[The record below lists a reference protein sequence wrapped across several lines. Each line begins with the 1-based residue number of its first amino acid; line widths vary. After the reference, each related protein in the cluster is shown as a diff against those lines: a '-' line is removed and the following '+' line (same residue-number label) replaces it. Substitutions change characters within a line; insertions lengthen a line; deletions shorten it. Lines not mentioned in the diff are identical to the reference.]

1 MLLWVLDRRV
11 GVPILD
17 RHVARIGGVDASKND
32 IGKEEFICLA
42 FGSCNGVHDELQWVG
57 GKDL

>member
-1 MLLWVLDRRV
+1 MLLRVVDRYV

-32 IGKEEFICLA
+32 ISKKEFSCLA
-42 FGSCNGVHDELQWVG
+42 FGCCNGVHDELQCVG